1 MKQQRIP
8 RRLGWMLAGND
19 SPLRRPVDKL
29 ESAVITTIIVAFFIA
44 APLLAIFAAGAVRAA
59 GTREMSAESQWKPR
73 TAVLLQSAAEGAID
87 LGGDLDTAWVNAQ
100 WTAPTG
106 TTKHGLVP
114 VSLNARAWP
123 ARVCL
128 GDAGRTAHPSA
139 ADEGRGGRAD
149 GSGGGRMP
157 GRARSAADDCHRR
170 DPGSGL
176 PAPHGLL
183 GPRVGGDRPA
193 VVIASIEASSAG
205 GRHASVGGG
214 ADRAD
219 RRGTASPG

>member
-114 VSLNARAWP
+114 VSLNARAGQPVSVWVTQAGRLTHQP
-123 ARVCL
+123 LTKAEV
-128 GDAGRTAHPSA
+128 AGRTVLA
-139 ADEGRGGRAD
+139 AVACPAGLALLLTIAIGVTRVVANRR
-149 GSGGGRMP
+149 RMACW
-157 GRARSAADDCHRR
+157 AREWEAA
-170 DPGSGL
+170 
-176 PAPHGLL
+176 
-183 GPRVGGDRPA
+183 GPRW
-193 VVIASIEASSAG
+193 SSL
-205 GRHASVGGG
+205 R
-214 ADRAD
+214 
-219 RRGTASPG
+219 